1 MANETKP
8 AERTTPEI
16 VWDDSEMRNTY
27 SNVVNVAATREEI
40 SLLFG
45 TNTAWQAG
53 TEKVRVQ
60 LSDRMVL
67 TPFAAKRLLAL
78 LGNAIQTYESQN
90 GEINIASRSA
100 APPAE

>member
-1 MANETKP
+1 MADDKAAAP
-8 AERTTPEI
+8 ERKTPEI
-16 VWDDSEMRNTY
+16 VWNDANMRNTY

-53 TEKVRVQ
+53 TEKVRVD
-60 LSDRMVL
+60 LSDRIVL

-78 LGNAIQTYESQN
+78 LGNAIQSYETQN
-90 GEINIASRSA
+90 GEIKIATRA
-100 APPAE
+100 DAG